1 MKNFKKIVLTIML
14 GVLVLLPS
22 AVYAKT
28 EVKTNEELKA
38 ATKNG
43 GDIVLQ
49 NDIVLTDDIR
59 VEGQNISIDLNGN
72 TITLKA
78 YIDVFE
84 GSLEF
89 KGNGLIKDD
98 REDTNATIYVYGSA
112 DSKAVAFATLTVGK
126 DVKIETKRYGITVW
140 PCEVNKKAVPTYGT
154 VVNFNGTLISTN
166 KNAGAI
172 TINGNIQNNGKLEN
186 APIINI
192 GKTAVIKSSADTAMY
207 AAGIGSWNIDGGEFE
222 GNSVIGIKSGKLVIN
237 DGVFTAVGVPKAGE
251 LYGNGIIS
259 TGSAIQIENNDSYAG
274 NMEIVINGGTFNSN
288 KGLSIYHYPPT
299 DKQENALK
307 SLVINGGIFNAKFK
321 LLDNDNVTIEYGK
334 FANEIVGYLKNG
346 YIQSKTDGV
355 YSVSNIIGSGAGLL
369 INGKVNTDYV
379 KPGEEVTISTMGSFE
394 LDSVEVTTSDNQKIT
409 VKDNKFVMP
418 NKLVRVN
425 AKTTQLY
432 DILFEQ
438 NENIEMTFTTGG
450 KEAKSVKAG
459 AEVKFNYT
467 PKAGY
472 IVKKISLVNL
482 DTNKEIEVKDNT
494 FTMPGASVQ
503 MKVTLEKVASI
514 IETSK
519 PIEVAGGVD
528 KTVAEDLSKV
538 KVDNS
543 KTGLAE
549 SVDLSKLDGVTE
561 NDNIE
566 VTIKTSLTSYD
577 KEKNVLVYDIKPYYS
592 VNGTEKGIISNDAL
606 TKAVKIELP
615 VPSNVTETHVKV
627 THKSGDK
634 VIDTKSY
641 EIKTRG
647 EDKYIVLETN
657 SFSTFELSFYTPVS
671 VENPKTGDNIM
682 AYVITLAGSV
692 LIIGGAVVVL
702 KNVLIINMSK
712 NKVK

>member
-28 EVKTNEELKA
+28 EVKSEEELKT

-49 NDIVLTDDIR
+49 NDITLKSGLVI
-59 VEGQNISIDLNGN
+59 EGSNVIVDLNGK
-72 TITLKA
+72 TITIDESSYIFLKK
-78 YIDVFE
+78 
-84 GSLEF
+84 GNLEF
-89 KGNGLIKDD
+89 TGTGIIKDVTD
-98 REDTNATIYVYGSA
+98 NNQSGSTIYVRGSEDKTA
-112 DSKAVAFATLTVGK
+112 KDFSTLTVGK
-126 DVKIETKRYGITVW
+126 DVTIETTQWGINLTHSQRKAYGVTL
-140 PCEVNKKAVPTYGT
+140 
-154 VVNFNGTLISTN
+154 NFNGTLITSSVDCGGITVHGN
-166 KNAGAI
+166 VKND
-172 TINGNIQNNGKLEN
+172 GKLDN
-186 APIINI
+186 APVLNF
-192 GKTAVIKSSADTAMY
+192 GKTAKVSAEKGITLY
-207 AAGIGSWNIDGGEFE
+207 GAGIGEWNILGGEYTGE
-222 GNSVIGIKSGKLVIN
+222 SVIGIKSGKLVVN
-237 DGVFTAVGVPKAGE
+237 DGVFTATGEKKIGE
-251 LYGNGIIS
+251 LYGNGMIA
-259 TGSAIQIENNDSYAG
+259 TGSTIQIENNTEYAG
-274 NMEIVINGGTFNSN
+274 NMEIVIDGGTFNSN

-299 DKQENALK
+299 DNQENALK
-307 SLVINGGIFNAKFK
+307 SLVINGGNFNAKFE

-346 YIQSKTDGV
+346 YIQSKTDEV

-369 INGKVNTDYV
+369 INGKVNTAYV

-394 LDSVEVTTSDNQKIT
+394 LDSVEVVTSDNQKIT

-432 DILFEQ
+432 DILFEP
-438 NENIEMTFTTGG
+438 NENVEMTFTTGG
-450 KEAKSVKAG
+450 KEIESVKAG

-472 IVKKISLVNL
+472 IVKNISLVNL

-549 SVDLSKLDGVTE
+549 SVDLSKLEDVTE

-615 VPSNVTETHVKV
+615 VPSNVTDTHVKV

-657 SFSTFELSFYTPVS
+657 SFSTFELSFYTPAS

-702 KNVLIINMSK
+702 KKRFNH
-712 NKVK
+712 

>member
-49 NDIVLTDDIR
+49 NDIVLTDDIT
-59 VEGQNISIDLNGN
+59 VKGQNISIDLNGN

-98 REDTNATIYVYGSA
+98 REDTNATIYVYGST

-154 VVNFNGTLISTN
+154 VVNFNGTIISTN

-222 GNSVIGIKSGKLVIN
+222 GNSVIGIKSGKLVID
-237 DGVFTAVGVPKAGE
+237 DGVFTAVGDPKTGE

-259 TGSAIQIENNDSYAG
+259 TGSAIQIENNAGYAG

-549 SVDLSKLDGVTE
+549 SVDLSKLEGVTE

-577 KEKNVLVYDIKPYYS
+577 KVKNVLVYDIKPYYS

-702 KNVLIINMSK
+702 KKRFNH
-712 NKVK
+712 

>member
-49 NDIVLTDDIR
+49 NDIVLTDDIT
-59 VEGQNISIDLNGN
+59 VKGQNISIDLNGN

-98 REDTNATIYVYGSA
+98 REDTNATIYVYGST

-154 VVNFNGTLISTN
+154 VVNFNGTIISTN

-237 DGVFTAVGVPKAGE
+237 DGVFTAVGDPKTGE

-259 TGSAIQIENNDSYAG
+259 TGSAIQIENNAGYAG

-432 DILFEQ
+432 DILFEP
-438 NENIEMTFTTGG
+438 NENVEMTFTTGG

-549 SVDLSKLDGVTE
+549 SVDLSKLEGVTE

-577 KEKNVLVYDIKPYYS
+577 KVKNVLVYDIKPYYS

-702 KNVLIINMSK
+702 KKRFNH
-712 NKVK
+712 

>member
-49 NDIVLTDDIR
+49 NDIVLTDDIT
-59 VEGQNISIDLNGN
+59 VKGQNISIDLNGN

-154 VVNFNGTLISTN
+154 VVNFNGTIISTN

-237 DGVFTAVGVPKAGE
+237 DGVFTAVGDPKTGE

-259 TGSAIQIENNDSYAG
+259 TGSAIQIENNAGYAG

-503 MKVTLEKVASI
+503 MKITLEKVASI

-549 SVDLSKLDGVTE
+549 SVDLSKLEGVTE

-577 KEKNVLVYDIKPYYS
+577 KVKNVLVYDIKPYYS

-702 KNVLIINMSK
+702 KKRFNH
-712 NKVK
+712 

>member
-1 MKNFKKIVLTIML
+1 MKNFKKIVLTILL
-14 GVLVLLPS
+14 GVLVIVPS
-22 AVYAKT
+22 TVYALT
-28 EVKTNEELKA
+28 EVKTEEELKT

-49 NDIVLTDDIR
+49 NDITLKSALEIKGSNVI
-59 VEGQNISIDLNGN
+59 IDLNGK
-72 TITLKA
+72 TITVDEKGNFNLFEGKLEFTGTGKIKDIRVRNITSTIWVKGSNDKTAKDFSTLTIGENVTIETTQWGIALRDDQLKA
-78 YIDVFE
+78 YGV
-84 GSLEF
+84 
-89 KGNGLIKDD
+89 
-98 REDTNATIYVYGSA
+98 
-112 DSKAVAFATLTVGK
+112 TL
-126 DVKIETKRYGITVW
+126 
-140 PCEVNKKAVPTYGT
+140 
-154 VVNFNGTLISTN
+154 NFNGTLVSSAADGGGITVLGN
-166 KNAGAI
+166 VKND
-172 TINGNIQNNGKLEN
+172 GKLDN
-186 APIINI
+186 APVLNLS
-192 GKTAVIKSSADTAMY
+192 KTAKVIAEKGITLY
-207 AAGIGSWNIDGGEFE
+207 GAGIGEWNILGGEYTGE
-222 GNSVIGIKSGKLVIN
+222 SVIGIKSGKLVVN
-237 DGVFTAVGVPKAGE
+237 DGVFTATGEKKIGE
-251 LYGNGIIS
+251 LYGNGMIA
-259 TGSAIQIENNDSYAG
+259 TGSAIQIENNTGYAG

-299 DKQENALK
+299 DNQENALK
-307 SLVINGGIFNAKFK
+307 SLVINGGNFNAKFE

-334 FANEIVGYLKNG
+334 FANEIIGYLKNG
-346 YIQSKTDGV
+346 YIQSKTDEV

-379 KPGEEVTISTMGSFE
+379 KPGKEVTISTMGSFE
-394 LDSVEVTTSDNQKIT
+394 LDSVEIVTSDNQKIT

-432 DILFEQ
+432 DILFEP
-438 NENIEMTFTTGG
+438 NENVEMTFTTGG
-450 KEAKSVKAG
+450 KEVESVKAG

-549 SVDLSKLDGVTE
+549 SVDLSKLEDVTE

-577 KEKNVLVYDIKPYYS
+577 KEKNILVYDIKPYYS
-592 VNGTEKGIISNDAL
+592 VNGTEKGIISNNAL

-615 VPSNVTETHVKV
+615 VPSNVTDTHVKV

-657 SFSTFELSFYTPVS
+657 SFSTFELSFYTPAS

-682 AYVITLAGSV
+682 AYVITLVGSV

-702 KNVLIINMSK
+702 KKRFNH
-712 NKVK
+712 

>member
-28 EVKTNEELKA
+28 EVKTNEELKD

-49 NDIVLTDDIR
+49 NDITLKSALEIKGSNVI
-59 VEGQNISIDLNGN
+59 IDLNGK
-72 TITLKA
+72 TITVDEKGYFDLFEGKLEFTGTGKIKDIRVRDKVASTIWVEGSNDKTAKDFSTLTIGENVTIETTQWGIALSNLDSQNKA
-78 YIDVFE
+78 YGV
-84 GSLEF
+84 
-89 KGNGLIKDD
+89 
-98 REDTNATIYVYGSA
+98 
-112 DSKAVAFATLTVGK
+112 TL
-126 DVKIETKRYGITVW
+126 
-140 PCEVNKKAVPTYGT
+140 
-154 VVNFNGTLISTN
+154 NFNGTLVSSAVDGGGITVFGN
-166 KNAGAI
+166 VKND
-172 TINGNIQNNGKLEN
+172 GKLDN
-186 APIINI
+186 APVLNLS
-192 GKTAVIKSSADTAMY
+192 KTAKVIAEKGVTLY
-207 AAGIGSWNIDGGEFE
+207 GAGIGEWNILGGEYTGE
-222 GNSVIGIKSGKLVIN
+222 SVIGIKSGKLVVN
-237 DGVFTAVGVPKAGE
+237 DGVFTATGEKKIGE
-251 LYGNGIIS
+251 LYGNGMIA
-259 TGSAIQIENNDSYAG
+259 TGSAIQIENNTGYAG

-299 DKQENALK
+299 DKQGNALK
-307 SLVINGGIFNAKFK
+307 SLVINGGNFNAKFE

-369 INGKVNTDYV
+369 INGKVSTDYV

-394 LDSVEVTTSDNQKIT
+394 LDSVEVVTSDNQKVTI
-409 VKDNKFVMP
+409 KDNKFVMP

-432 DILFEQ
+432 DILFEA
-438 NENIEMTFTTGG
+438 NENVEITFTTGG
-450 KEAKSVKAG
+450 KEVESVKAG

-494 FTMPGASVQ
+494 FTMPGASVEV
-503 MKVTLEKVASI
+503 KVTLEKVASI

-519 PIEVAGGVD
+519 PIVVAGGVD

-549 SVDLSKLDGVTE
+549 SVDLSKLEGVTE

-577 KEKNVLVYDIKPYYS
+577 KGKNVLVYDIKPYYS

-606 TKAVKIELP
+606 TKTVKIELP
-615 VPSNVTETHVKV
+615 VPSNVTDTHVKV
-627 THKSGDK
+627 THKSGEK

-657 SFSTFELSFYTPVS
+657 SFSTFELSFYTPAS

-702 KNVLIINMSK
+702 KKRFNH
-712 NKVK
+712 

>member
-49 NDIVLTDDIR
+49 NDVVLTDDIT
-59 VEGQNISIDLNGN
+59 VKGQNISIDLNGN

-154 VVNFNGTLISTN
+154 VVNFNGTIISTN

-237 DGVFTAVGVPKAGE
+237 DGVFTAVGDPKTGE

-259 TGSAIQIENNDSYAG
+259 TGSAIQIENNAGYAG

-549 SVDLSKLDGVTE
+549 SVDLSKLEGVTE

-577 KEKNVLVYDIKPYYS
+577 KVKNVLVYDIKPYYS

-702 KNVLIINMSK
+702 KKRFNH
-712 NKVK
+712 

>member
-49 NDIVLTDDIR
+49 NDIVLTDDIT
-59 VEGQNISIDLNGN
+59 VKGQNISIDLNGN

-154 VVNFNGTLISTN
+154 VVNFNGTIISTN

-237 DGVFTAVGVPKAGE
+237 DGVFTAVGDPKTGE

-259 TGSAIQIENNDSYAG
+259 TGSAIQIENNAGYAG

-432 DILFEQ
+432 DILFEP
-438 NENIEMTFTTGG
+438 NENVEITFTTGG

-549 SVDLSKLDGVTE
+549 SVDLSKLEGVTE

-577 KEKNVLVYDIKPYYS
+577 KVKNVLVYDIKPYYS

-702 KNVLIINMSK
+702 KKRFNH
-712 NKVK
+712 

>member
-14 GVLVLLPS
+14 GILVLLPS

-28 EVKTNEELKA
+28 EVKSEEELKA

-49 NDIVLTDDIR
+49 NDITLKSGLEI
-59 VEGQNISIDLNGN
+59 EGSNVIVDLNGK
-72 TITLKA
+72 TITIDESSYIFLKK
-78 YIDVFE
+78 
-84 GSLEF
+84 GNLEF
-89 KGNGLIKDD
+89 TGTGIIKDVTD
-98 REDTNATIYVYGSA
+98 NNQSGSTIYVRGSEDKTA
-112 DSKAVAFATLTVGK
+112 KDFSTLTVGK
-126 DVKIETKRYGITVW
+126 DVTIETTQWGINLTHSQRKAYGVTL
-140 PCEVNKKAVPTYGT
+140 
-154 VVNFNGTLISTN
+154 NFNGTLITSSVDCGGITVHGN
-166 KNAGAI
+166 VKND
-172 TINGNIQNNGKLEN
+172 GKLDN
-186 APIINI
+186 APVLNF
-192 GKTAVIKSSADTAMY
+192 GKTAKVSAEKGITLY
-207 AAGIGSWNIDGGEFE
+207 GAGIGEWNILGGEYTGE
-222 GNSVIGIKSGKLVIN
+222 SVIGIKSGKLVVN
-237 DGVFTAVGVPKAGE
+237 DGVFTATGEKKIGE
-251 LYGNGIIS
+251 LYGNGMIA
-259 TGSAIQIENNDSYAG
+259 TGSAIQIENNTGYAG

-299 DKQENALK
+299 DNQENALK
-307 SLVINGGIFNAKFK
+307 SLVINGGNFNAKFE

-334 FANEIVGYLKNG
+334 FANEIIEYLKNG
-346 YIQSKTDGV
+346 YIQSNTDGV

-394 LDSVEVTTSDNQKIT
+394 LDSVEVVTSDNQKIT

-432 DILFEQ
+432 DILFEP
-438 NENIEMTFTTGG
+438 NENVEMTFTTGG
-450 KEAKSVKAG
+450 KEIESVKAG

-472 IVKKISLVNL
+472 IVKNISLVNL

-503 MKVTLEKVASI
+503 MKVTLEKVAII

-528 KTVAEDLSKV
+528 KTVAENLSKV

-549 SVDLSKLDGVTE
+549 SVDLSKLEGVTE

-615 VPSNVTETHVKV
+615 VPSNITETHVKV

-657 SFSTFELSFYTPVS
+657 SFSTFELSFYTPTS

-682 AYVITLAGSV
+682 AYVITLVGSV

-702 KNVLIINMSK
+702 KKRFNH
-712 NKVK
+712 

>member
-49 NDIVLTDDIR
+49 NDIVLTDDIT
-59 VEGQNISIDLNGN
+59 VKGQNISIDLNGN

-154 VVNFNGTLISTN
+154 VVNFNGTIISTN

-237 DGVFTAVGVPKAGE
+237 DGVFTAVGDPKTGE

-259 TGSAIQIENNDSYAG
+259 TGSAIQIENNACYAG

-549 SVDLSKLDGVTE
+549 SVDLSKLEGVTE

-577 KEKNVLVYDIKPYYS
+577 KVKNVLVYDIKPYYS

-702 KNVLIINMSK
+702 KKRFNH
-712 NKVK
+712 

>member
-28 EVKTNEELKA
+28 EVKSEEELKT

-49 NDIVLTDDIR
+49 NDITLKSGLVI
-59 VEGQNISIDLNGN
+59 EGSNVIVDLNGK
-72 TITLKA
+72 TITIDESSYIFLKK
-78 YIDVFE
+78 
-84 GSLEF
+84 GNLEF
-89 KGNGLIKDD
+89 TGTGIIKDVTD
-98 REDTNATIYVYGSA
+98 NNQSGSTIYVRGSEDKTA
-112 DSKAVAFATLTVGK
+112 KDFSTLTVGK
-126 DVKIETKRYGITVW
+126 DVTIETTQWGINLTHSQRKAYGVTL
-140 PCEVNKKAVPTYGT
+140 
-154 VVNFNGTLISTN
+154 NFNGTLITSSVDCGGITVHGN
-166 KNAGAI
+166 VKND
-172 TINGNIQNNGKLEN
+172 GKLDN
-186 APIINI
+186 APVLNF
-192 GKTAVIKSSADTAMY
+192 GKTAKVSAEKGITLY
-207 AAGIGSWNIDGGEFE
+207 GAGIGEWNILGGEYTGE
-222 GNSVIGIKSGKLVIN
+222 SVIGIKSGKLVVN
-237 DGVFTAVGVPKAGE
+237 DGVFTATGEKKIGE
-251 LYGNGIIS
+251 LYGNGMIA
-259 TGSAIQIENNDSYAG
+259 TGSTIQIENNTEYAG
-274 NMEIVINGGTFNSN
+274 NMEIVIDGGTFNSN

-299 DKQENALK
+299 DNQENALK
-307 SLVINGGIFNAKFK
+307 SLVINGGNFNAKFE

-334 FANEIVGYLKNG
+334 FANEIIGYLKNG
-346 YIQSKTDGV
+346 YIQSKTDEI

-369 INGKVNTDYV
+369 INGKVNTAYV

-394 LDSVEVTTSDNQKIT
+394 LDSVEVVTSDNQKIT

-432 DILFEQ
+432 DILFEP
-438 NENIEMTFTTGG
+438 NENVEMTFTTGG
-450 KEAKSVKAG
+450 KEIESVKAG

-472 IVKKISLVNL
+472 IVKNISLVNL

-494 FTMPGASVQ
+494 FTMPEASVQ
-503 MKVTLEKVASI
+503 MKVTLEKVANI

-549 SVDLSKLDGVTE
+549 SVDLSKLEDVTE

-592 VNGTEKGIISNDAL
+592 VNGTEKGIISNNAL

-615 VPSNVTETHVKV
+615 VPSNVTDTHVKV

-657 SFSTFELSFYTPVS
+657 SFSTFELSFYTPAS

-702 KNVLIINMSK
+702 KKRFNH
-712 NKVK
+712 

>member
-49 NDIVLTDDIR
+49 NDIVLTDDIT
-59 VEGQNISIDLNGN
+59 VKGQNISIDLNGN

-98 REDTNATIYVYGSA
+98 REDTNATIYVYGST

-154 VVNFNGTLISTN
+154 VVNFNGTIISTN

-207 AAGIGSWNIDGGEFE
+207 AAGLGSWNIDGGEFE

-237 DGVFTAVGVPKAGE
+237 DGVFTAVGDPKTGE

-259 TGSAIQIENNDSYAG
+259 TGSAIQIENNAGYAG

-549 SVDLSKLDGVTE
+549 SVDLSKLEGVTE

-577 KEKNVLVYDIKPYYS
+577 KVKNVLVYDIKPYYS

-702 KNVLIINMSK
+702 KKRFNH
-712 NKVK
+712 

>member
-22 AVYAKT
+22 AVYALT
-28 EVKTNEELKA
+28 EVKTEEELKSA
-38 ATKNG
+38 VKTD

-49 NDIVLTDDIR
+49 NDITLKSALEIKGSNVI
-59 VEGQNISIDLNGN
+59 IDLNGK
-72 TITLKA
+72 TITVDEKGNFNLFEGKLEFTGTGKIKDIRVRNITSTIWVKGSNDKTAKDFSTLTIGENVTIETTQWGIALRDDQLKA
-78 YIDVFE
+78 YGV
-84 GSLEF
+84 
-89 KGNGLIKDD
+89 
-98 REDTNATIYVYGSA
+98 
-112 DSKAVAFATLTVGK
+112 TL
-126 DVKIETKRYGITVW
+126 
-140 PCEVNKKAVPTYGT
+140 
-154 VVNFNGTLISTN
+154 NFNGTLVSSAADGGGITVLGN
-166 KNAGAI
+166 VKND
-172 TINGNIQNNGKLEN
+172 GKLDN
-186 APIINI
+186 APVLNLS
-192 GKTAVIKSSADTAMY
+192 KTAKVIAEKGITLY
-207 AAGIGSWNIDGGEFE
+207 GAGIGEWNILGGEYTGE
-222 GNSVIGIKSGKLVIN
+222 SVIGIKSGKLVVN
-237 DGVFTAVGVPKAGE
+237 DGVFTATGEKKIGE
-251 LYGNGIIS
+251 LYGNGMIA
-259 TGSAIQIENNDSYAG
+259 TGSAIQIENNTGYAG

-299 DKQENALK
+299 DNQENALK
-307 SLVINGGIFNAKFK
+307 SLVINGGNFNAKFE

-334 FANEIVGYLKNG
+334 FANEIIGYLKNG
-346 YIQSKTDGV
+346 YVQSKTDEV

-379 KPGEEVTISTMGSFE
+379 KPGKEVTISTMGSFE
-394 LDSVEVTTSDNQKIT
+394 LDSLEVVTSDNQKIT

-432 DILFEQ
+432 DILFEP
-438 NENIEMTFTTGG
+438 NENVEMTFTTGG
-450 KEAKSVKAG
+450 KEIESVKAG

-472 IVKKISLVNL
+472 IVKNISLVNL

-549 SVDLSKLDGVTE
+549 SVDLSKLEDVTE

-592 VNGTEKGIISNDAL
+592 VNGTEKGIISNNAL

-615 VPSNVTETHVKV
+615 VPSNVTDTHVKV

-657 SFSTFELSFYTPVS
+657 SFSTFELSFYTPAS

-702 KNVLIINMSK
+702 KKRFNH
-712 NKVK
+712 

>member
-49 NDIVLTDDIR
+49 NDIVLTDDIT
-59 VEGQNISIDLNGN
+59 VKGQNISIDLNGN

-98 REDTNATIYVYGSA
+98 REDTNATIYVYGST

-154 VVNFNGTLISTN
+154 VVNFNGTIISTN

-237 DGVFTAVGVPKAGE
+237 DGVFTAVGDPKTGE

-259 TGSAIQIENNDSYAG
+259 TGSAIQIENNAGYAG

-299 DKQENALK
+299 DKQGNALK
-307 SLVINGGIFNAKFK
+307 SLVINGGNFNAEFE

-334 FANEIVGYLKNG
+334 FVNEIIGYLKNG

-369 INGKVNTDYV
+369 INGKVSTDYV

-394 LDSVEVTTSDNQKIT
+394 LDSVEVVTSDNQKIT

-432 DILFEQ
+432 DILFEA
-438 NENIEMTFTTGG
+438 NENVEITFTAGG
-450 KEAKSVKAG
+450 KEAKSAKAG

-503 MKVTLEKVASI
+503 MKVTLEKVVSI
-514 IETSK
+514 VETSK

-549 SVDLSKLDGVTE
+549 SVDLSKLEDVTE

-566 VTIKTSLTSYD
+566 VTIKTSLTGYD

-634 VIDTKSY
+634 IIDTKSY

-657 SFSTFELSFYTPVS
+657 SFSTFELSFYTPTS

-702 KNVLIINMSK
+702 KKRFNH
-712 NKVK
+712 

>member
-22 AVYAKT
+22 AVYALT
-28 EVKTNEELKA
+28 EVKTEEELKSA
-38 ATKNG
+38 VKTDG
-43 GDIVLQ
+43 EIVLM
-49 NDIVLTDDIR
+49 D
-59 VEGQNISIDLNGN
+59 NITLSSGVTINGN
-72 TITLKA
+72 DVVLNMNNNNIT
-78 YIDVFE
+78 FE
-84 GSLEF
+84 GSNYFFLVKGKLEIT
-89 KGNGLIKDD
+89 GSGVI
-98 REDTNATIYVYGSA
+98 ESMSASGASTIYVGTSTDISA
-112 DSKAVAFATLTVGK
+112 KDYSTLTVGK
-126 DVKIETKRYGITVW
+126 DVTINTTQWGVTIWGDPKGYGAT
-140 PCEVNKKAVPTYGT
+140 
-154 VVNFNGTLISTN
+154 VNFNGKI
-166 KNAGAI
+166 NATGDGGAI
-172 TINGNIQNNGKLEN
+172 TITGNLKNDGKLEN
-186 APIINI
+186 VPIINI
-192 GKTAVIKSSADTAMY
+192 GKTAVVKTTTDAVLY
-207 AAGIGSWNIDGGEFE
+207 AAGIGVWNINGGVFE
-222 GNSVIGIKSGKLVIN
+222 GKSAIGIKTGKLVIN
-237 DGVFTAVGVPKAGE
+237 DGTFTATGENKTGE

-259 TGSAIQIENNDSYAG
+259 TGSSIQIENNKGYAG

-299 DKQENALK
+299 DNQENALK
-307 SLVINGGIFNAKFK
+307 SLVINGGNFNAKFE

-334 FANEIVGYLKNG
+334 FANEIIGYLKNG
-346 YIQSKTDGV
+346 YVQSKTDEV

-394 LDSVEVTTSDNQKIT
+394 LDSLEVVTSDNQKIT

-432 DILFEQ
+432 DILFEP
-438 NENIEMTFTTGG
+438 NENVEMTFTTGG
-450 KEAKSVKAG
+450 KEIESVKAG

-549 SVDLSKLDGVTE
+549 SVDLSKLEDVTE

-615 VPSNVTETHVKV
+615 VPSNVTDTHVKV

-657 SFSTFELSFYTPVS
+657 SFSTFELSFYTPAS

-682 AYVITLAGSV
+682 SYVITLAGSV

-702 KNVLIINMSK
+702 KKRFNH
-712 NKVK
+712 

>member
-49 NDIVLTDDIR
+49 NDIVLTDDIT
-59 VEGQNISIDLNGN
+59 VKGQNISIDLNGN

-207 AAGIGSWNIDGGEFE
+207 VAGIGSWNIDGGEFE

-549 SVDLSKLDGVTE
+549 SVDLSKLEGVTE

-577 KEKNVLVYDIKPYYS
+577 KVKNVLVYDIKPYYS

-702 KNVLIINMSK
+702 KKRFNH
-712 NKVK
+712 

>member
-28 EVKTNEELKA
+28 EVKSEEELKT

-49 NDIVLTDDIR
+49 NDITLKSGLVI
-59 VEGQNISIDLNGN
+59 EGSNVIVNLNGK
-72 TITLKA
+72 TITIDESSYIFLKK
-78 YIDVFE
+78 
-84 GSLEF
+84 GNLEF
-89 KGNGLIKDD
+89 TGTGIIKDVTD
-98 REDTNATIYVYGSA
+98 NNQSGSTIYVRGSEDKTA
-112 DSKAVAFATLTVGK
+112 KDFSTLTVGK
-126 DVKIETKRYGITVW
+126 DVTIETTQWGINLTHSQRKAYGVTL
-140 PCEVNKKAVPTYGT
+140 
-154 VVNFNGTLISTN
+154 NFNGTLITSSVDCGGITVHGN
-166 KNAGAI
+166 VKND
-172 TINGNIQNNGKLEN
+172 GKLDN
-186 APIINI
+186 APVLNF
-192 GKTAVIKSSADTAMY
+192 GKTAKVSAEKGITLY
-207 AAGIGSWNIDGGEFE
+207 GAGIGEWNILGGEYTGE
-222 GNSVIGIKSGKLVIN
+222 SVIGIKSGKLVVN
-237 DGVFTAVGVPKAGE
+237 DGVFTATGEKKIGE
-251 LYGNGIIS
+251 LYGNGMIA
-259 TGSAIQIENNDSYAG
+259 TGSTIQIENNTGYAG

-299 DKQENALK
+299 DNQENALK
-307 SLVINGGIFNAKFK
+307 SLIINGGNFNAKFE

-346 YIQSKTDGV
+346 YIQSKTDEV

-369 INGKVNTDYV
+369 INGKVNTAYV

-394 LDSVEVTTSDNQKIT
+394 LDSVEVVTSDNQKIT

-432 DILFEQ
+432 DILFEP
-438 NENIEMTFTTGG
+438 NENVEMTFTTGG
-450 KEAKSVKAG
+450 KEIESVKAG

-472 IVKKISLVNL
+472 IVKNISLVNL

-549 SVDLSKLDGVTE
+549 SVDLSKLEDVTE

-592 VNGTEKGIISNDAL
+592 VNGTEKGIISNNAL

-615 VPSNVTETHVKV
+615 VPSNVTDTHVKV

-657 SFSTFELSFYTPVS
+657 SFSTFELSFYTPAS

-702 KNVLIINMSK
+702 KKRFNH
-712 NKVK
+712 

>member
-14 GVLVLLPS
+14 GILVLLPS

-28 EVKTNEELKA
+28 EVKSEEELKA

-49 NDIVLTDDIR
+49 NDITLKSGLEI
-59 VEGQNISIDLNGN
+59 EGSNVIVDLNGK
-72 TITLKA
+72 TITIDESSYIFLKK
-78 YIDVFE
+78 
-84 GSLEF
+84 GNLEF
-89 KGNGLIKDD
+89 TGTGIIKDVTD
-98 REDTNATIYVYGSA
+98 NNQSGSTIYVRGSEDKTA
-112 DSKAVAFATLTVGK
+112 KDFSTLTVGK
-126 DVKIETKRYGITVW
+126 DVTIETTQWGINLTHSQRKAYGVTL
-140 PCEVNKKAVPTYGT
+140 
-154 VVNFNGTLISTN
+154 NFNGTLITSSVDCGGITVHGN
-166 KNAGAI
+166 VKND
-172 TINGNIQNNGKLEN
+172 GKLDN
-186 APIINI
+186 APVLNF
-192 GKTAVIKSSADTAMY
+192 GKTAKVSAEKGITLY
-207 AAGIGSWNIDGGEFE
+207 GAGIGEWNILGGEYTGE
-222 GNSVIGIKSGKLVIN
+222 SVIGIKSGKLVVN
-237 DGVFTAVGVPKAGE
+237 DGVFTATGEKKIGE
-251 LYGNGIIS
+251 LYGNGMIA
-259 TGSAIQIENNDSYAG
+259 TGSAIQIENNTGYAG

-299 DKQENALK
+299 DNQENALK
-307 SLVINGGIFNAKFK
+307 SLVINGGNFNAKFE

-334 FANEIVGYLKNG
+334 FANEIIVYLKNG
-346 YIQSKTDGV
+346 YIQSNTDGV

-394 LDSVEVTTSDNQKIT
+394 LDSVEVVTSDNQKIT

-432 DILFEQ
+432 DILFEPNQ
-438 NENIEMTFTTGG
+438 NVEMTFTTGG
-450 KEAKSVKAG
+450 KEVESVKAG

-472 IVKKISLVNL
+472 IVKNISLVNL

-503 MKVTLEKVASI
+503 MKVTLEKVANI

-528 KTVAEDLSKV
+528 KTVAENLSKV

-549 SVDLSKLDGVTE
+549 SVDLSKLEGVTE

-615 VPSNVTETHVKV
+615 VPSNVTDTHVKV

-657 SFSTFELSFYTPVS
+657 SFSTFELSFYTPTS

-682 AYVITLAGSV
+682 AYVITLVGSV

-702 KNVLIINMSK
+702 KKRFNH
-712 NKVK
+712 

>member
-49 NDIVLTDDIR
+49 NDIVLTDDIT
-59 VEGQNISIDLNGN
+59 VKGQNISIDLNGN

-154 VVNFNGTLISTN
+154 VVNFNGTIISTN

-237 DGVFTAVGVPKAGE
+237 DGVFTAVGDPKTGE

-259 TGSAIQIENNDSYAG
+259 TGSAIQIENNAGYAG

-425 AKTTQLY
+425 AKTTKLY

-503 MKVTLEKVASI
+503 MKITLEKVASI

-549 SVDLSKLDGVTE
+549 SVDLSKLEGVTE

-577 KEKNVLVYDIKPYYS
+577 KVKNVLVYDIKPYYS

-702 KNVLIINMSK
+702 KKRFNH
-712 NKVK
+712 

>member
-49 NDIVLTDDIR
+49 NDIVLTDDIT
-59 VEGQNISIDLNGN
+59 VKGQNISIDLNGN

-154 VVNFNGTLISTN
+154 VVNFNGTIISTN

-237 DGVFTAVGVPKAGE
+237 DDVFTAVGDPKTGE

-259 TGSAIQIENNDSYAG
+259 TGSAIQIENNAGYAG

-503 MKVTLEKVASI
+503 MKITLEKVASI

-549 SVDLSKLDGVTE
+549 SVDLSKLEGVTE

-577 KEKNVLVYDIKPYYS
+577 KVKNVLVYDIKPYYS

-702 KNVLIINMSK
+702 KKRFNH
-712 NKVK
+712 

>member
-28 EVKTNEELKA
+28 EVKTEEELKT

-49 NDIVLTDDIR
+49 NDITLKSALEIKGSNVI
-59 VEGQNISIDLNGN
+59 IDLNGK
-72 TITLKA
+72 TITVDEKGYFDLFEGKLEFTGTGKIKDIRVRNITSTIWVEGSNDKTAKDFSTLTIGENVTIETTQWGIALSNLDSQNKA
-78 YIDVFE
+78 YGV
-84 GSLEF
+84 
-89 KGNGLIKDD
+89 
-98 REDTNATIYVYGSA
+98 
-112 DSKAVAFATLTVGK
+112 TL
-126 DVKIETKRYGITVW
+126 
-140 PCEVNKKAVPTYGT
+140 
-154 VVNFNGTLISTN
+154 NFNGTLVSSAADGGGITVFGN
-166 KNAGAI
+166 LKND
-172 TINGNIQNNGKLEN
+172 GKLDN
-186 APIINI
+186 APVLNLS
-192 GKTAVIKSSADTAMY
+192 KTAKVIAEKGITLY
-207 AAGIGSWNIDGGEFE
+207 GAGIGEWNILGGEYTGE
-222 GNSVIGIKSGKLVIN
+222 SVIGIKSGKLVVN
-237 DGVFTAVGVPKAGE
+237 DGVFTATGEKKIGE
-251 LYGNGIIS
+251 LYGNGMIA
-259 TGSAIQIENNDSYAG
+259 TGSAIQIENNTGYAG

-299 DKQENALK
+299 DNQENALK
-307 SLVINGGIFNAKFK
+307 LLVINGGNFNAKFE

-334 FANEIVGYLKNG
+334 FANEIVGFLKNG
-346 YIQSKTDGV
+346 YIQSKTDEV

-369 INGKVNTDYV
+369 INGKNNTDYV

-394 LDSVEVTTSDNQKIT
+394 LDSLEVVTSDNQKIT

-432 DILFEQ
+432 DILFEP
-438 NENIEMTFTTGG
+438 NENVEMTFTTGG
-450 KEAKSVKAG
+450 KEVESVKAG

-472 IVKKISLVNL
+472 IVKNISLVNL
-482 DTNKEIEVKDNT
+482 DTNKEIEVNDNT

-503 MKVTLEKVASI
+503 MKVTLEKVANI

-549 SVDLSKLDGVTE
+549 SVDLSKLEDVTE

-592 VNGTEKGIISNDAL
+592 VNGTEKGIISNNAL

-615 VPSNVTETHVKV
+615 VPSNVTDTHVKV
-627 THKSGDK
+627 IHKSGDK

-657 SFSTFELSFYTPVS
+657 SFSIFELSFYTPAS

-702 KNVLIINMSK
+702 KKRFNH
-712 NKVK
+712 

>member
-28 EVKTNEELKA
+28 EVKNEEELKT

-49 NDIVLTDDIR
+49 NDITLKSALEIKGSNVI
-59 VEGQNISIDLNGN
+59 IDLNGK
-72 TITLKA
+72 TITVDEKGYFDLFEGKLEFTGTGKIKDIRVRKITSTIWVEGSNDNTAKDFSTLTIGENVTIETTQWGIALSNLDSQNKA
-78 YIDVFE
+78 YGV
-84 GSLEF
+84 
-89 KGNGLIKDD
+89 
-98 REDTNATIYVYGSA
+98 
-112 DSKAVAFATLTVGK
+112 TL
-126 DVKIETKRYGITVW
+126 
-140 PCEVNKKAVPTYGT
+140 
-154 VVNFNGTLISTN
+154 NFNGTLVSSAAAGGGITVFGN
-166 KNAGAI
+166 VKND
-172 TINGNIQNNGKLEN
+172 GKLDN
-186 APIINI
+186 APVLNLS
-192 GKTAVIKSSADTAMY
+192 KTAKVIAEKGITLY
-207 AAGIGSWNIDGGEFE
+207 GAGIGEWNILGGEYTGE
-222 GNSVIGIKSGKLVIN
+222 SVIGIKSGKLVVN
-237 DGVFTAVGVPKAGE
+237 DGVFTATGEKKIGE
-251 LYGNGIIS
+251 LYGNGMIA
-259 TGSAIQIENNDSYAG
+259 TGSAIQIENNTGYAG

-299 DKQENALK
+299 DNQENALK
-307 SLVINGGIFNAKFK
+307 SLVINGGNFNAKFE

-334 FANEIVGYLKNG
+334 FANEIIRYLKNG
-346 YIQSKTDGV
+346 YIQSNTDGV

-394 LDSVEVTTSDNQKIT
+394 LDSVEVVTSDNQKIT

-432 DILFEQ
+432 DIL
-438 NENIEMTFTTGG
+438 
-450 KEAKSVKAG
+450 
-459 AEVKFNYT
+459 FNYT

-549 SVDLSKLDGVTE
+549 SVDLSKLEDVTE

-615 VPSNVTETHVKV
+615 VPSNVTDTHVKV

-657 SFSTFELSFYTPVS
+657 SFSTFELSFYTPAS

-702 KNVLIINMSK
+702 KKRFNH
-712 NKVK
+712 

>member
-28 EVKTNEELKA
+28 EVKSEEELKT

-49 NDIVLTDDIR
+49 NDITLKSALEIKGSNVI
-59 VEGQNISIDLNGN
+59 IDLNGK
-72 TITLKA
+72 TITVDEKGYFDLFEGKLEFTGTGKIKDIRVRNITSTIWVEGSNDKTAKDFSTLTIGENVTIETTQWGIALSNLDSQNKA
-78 YIDVFE
+78 YGV
-84 GSLEF
+84 
-89 KGNGLIKDD
+89 
-98 REDTNATIYVYGSA
+98 
-112 DSKAVAFATLTVGK
+112 TL
-126 DVKIETKRYGITVW
+126 
-140 PCEVNKKAVPTYGT
+140 
-154 VVNFNGTLISTN
+154 NFNGTLVSSAADGGGITVFGN
-166 KNAGAI
+166 LKND
-172 TINGNIQNNGKLEN
+172 GKLDN
-186 APIINI
+186 APVLNLS
-192 GKTAVIKSSADTAMY
+192 KTAKVIAEKGITLY
-207 AAGIGSWNIDGGEFE
+207 GAGIGEWNILGGEYT
-222 GNSVIGIKSGKLVIN
+222 GQSVIGIKSGKLVVN
-237 DGVFTAVGVPKAGE
+237 DGVFTATGEKKIGE
-251 LYGNGIIS
+251 LYGNGMIA
-259 TGSAIQIENNDSYAG
+259 TGSAIQIENNTGYAG

-299 DKQENALK
+299 DKQENVLK
-307 SLVINGGIFNAKFK
+307 SLVINGGTFNAKFK

-334 FANEIVGYLKNG
+334 FANEIIGYLKNG
-346 YIQSKTDGV
+346 YIQSKNDEV

-379 KPGEEVTISTMGSFE
+379 KPGEEVTISTMSSYE
-394 LDSVEVTTSDNQKIT
+394 LDSVEVVTSDDQKVT

-432 DILFEQ
+432 DILFEP
-438 NENIEMTFTTGG
+438 NENVEMTFTTGG
-450 KEAKSVKAG
+450 KEIESVKAG

-482 DTNKEIEVKDNT
+482 ATNKEIEVKDNT
-494 FTMPGASVQ
+494 FTMPEASVQ
-503 MKVTLEKVASI
+503 MKVTLEKEANI

-549 SVDLSKLDGVTE
+549 SVDLSKLEDVTE

-615 VPSNVTETHVKV
+615 VPSNVTDTHVKV

-657 SFSTFELSFYTPVS
+657 SFSTFELSFYTPTS

-682 AYVITLAGSV
+682 SYVITLAGSV

-702 KNVLIINMSK
+702 KKRFNH
-712 NKVK
+712 

>member
-22 AVYAKT
+22 AVYALT
-28 EVKTNEELKA
+28 EVKTEEELKT

-49 NDIVLTDDIR
+49 NDITLKSALEIKGSNVI
-59 VEGQNISIDLNGN
+59 IDLNGK
-72 TITLKA
+72 TITVDEKGNFNLFEGKLEFTGTGKIKDIRVRNITSTIWVKGSNDKTAKDFSTLTIGENVTIETTQWGIALRDDQLKA
-78 YIDVFE
+78 YGV
-84 GSLEF
+84 
-89 KGNGLIKDD
+89 
-98 REDTNATIYVYGSA
+98 
-112 DSKAVAFATLTVGK
+112 TL
-126 DVKIETKRYGITVW
+126 
-140 PCEVNKKAVPTYGT
+140 
-154 VVNFNGTLISTN
+154 NFNGTLVSSAADGGGITVLGN
-166 KNAGAI
+166 VKND
-172 TINGNIQNNGKLEN
+172 GKLDN
-186 APIINI
+186 APVLNLS
-192 GKTAVIKSSADTAMY
+192 KTAKVIAEKGITLY
-207 AAGIGSWNIDGGEFE
+207 GAGIGEWNILGGEYTGE
-222 GNSVIGIKSGKLVIN
+222 SVIGIKSGKLVVN
-237 DGVFTAVGVPKAGE
+237 DGVFTATGEKKIGE
-251 LYGNGIIS
+251 LYGNGMIA
-259 TGSAIQIENNDSYAG
+259 TGSAIQIENNAGYAG

-299 DKQENALK
+299 DNQENALK
-307 SLVINGGIFNAKFK
+307 SLVINGGNFNAKFE

-334 FANEIVGYLKNG
+334 FANEIIGYLKNG
-346 YIQSKTDGV
+346 YVQSKTDEV

-379 KPGEEVTISTMGSFE
+379 KPGKEVTISTMGSFE
-394 LDSVEVTTSDNQKIT
+394 LDSLEVVTSDNQKIT

-432 DILFEQ
+432 DILFEP
-438 NENIEMTFTTGG
+438 NENVEMTFTTGG
-450 KEAKSVKAG
+450 KEIESVKAG

-472 IVKKISLVNL
+472 IVKNISLVNL

-549 SVDLSKLDGVTE
+549 SVDLSKLEDVTE

-592 VNGTEKGIISNDAL
+592 VNGTEKGIISNNAL

-615 VPSNVTETHVKV
+615 VPSNVTDTHVKV

-657 SFSTFELSFYTPVS
+657 SFSTFELSFYTPAS

-702 KNVLIINMSK
+702 KKRFNH
-712 NKVK
+712 

>member
-28 EVKTNEELKA
+28 EVKSEEELKT

-49 NDIVLTDDIR
+49 NDITLKSGLVI
-59 VEGQNISIDLNGN
+59 EGSNVIVDLNGK
-72 TITLKA
+72 TITIDESSYIFLKK
-78 YIDVFE
+78 
-84 GSLEF
+84 GNLEF
-89 KGNGLIKDD
+89 TGTGIIKDVTD
-98 REDTNATIYVYGSA
+98 NNQSGSTIYVRGSEDKTA
-112 DSKAVAFATLTVGK
+112 KDFSTLTVGK
-126 DVKIETKRYGITVW
+126 DVTIETTQWGINLTHSQRKAYGVTL
-140 PCEVNKKAVPTYGT
+140 
-154 VVNFNGTLISTN
+154 NFNGTLITSSVDCGGITVHGN
-166 KNAGAI
+166 VKND
-172 TINGNIQNNGKLEN
+172 GKLDN
-186 APIINI
+186 APVLNF
-192 GKTAVIKSSADTAMY
+192 GKTAKVSAEKGITLY
-207 AAGIGSWNIDGGEFE
+207 GAGIGEWNILGGEYTGE
-222 GNSVIGIKSGKLVIN
+222 SVIGIKSGKLVVN
-237 DGVFTAVGVPKAGE
+237 DGVFTATGEKKIGE
-251 LYGNGIIS
+251 LYGNGMIA
-259 TGSAIQIENNDSYAG
+259 TGSAIQIENNAGYAG

-299 DKQENALK
+299 DNQENALK
-307 SLVINGGIFNAKFK
+307 SLIINGGNFNAKFE

-346 YIQSKTDGV
+346 YIQSKTDEV

-369 INGKVNTDYV
+369 INGKVNTAYV

-394 LDSVEVTTSDNQKIT
+394 LDSVEVVTSDNQKIT

-432 DILFEQ
+432 DILFEP
-438 NENIEMTFTTGG
+438 NENVEMTFTTGG
-450 KEAKSVKAG
+450 KEIESVKAG

-472 IVKKISLVNL
+472 IVKNISLVNL

-503 MKVTLEKVASI
+503 MKVTLEKVANI

-549 SVDLSKLDGVTE
+549 SVDLSKLEDVTE

-615 VPSNVTETHVKV
+615 VPSNVTDTHVKV
-627 THKSGDK
+627 IHKSGDK

-657 SFSTFELSFYTPVS
+657 SFSTFELSFYTPAS

-702 KNVLIINMSK
+702 KKRFNH
-712 NKVK
+712 

>member
-49 NDIVLTDDIR
+49 NDIVLTDDIT
-59 VEGQNISIDLNGN
+59 VKGQNISIDLNGN

-154 VVNFNGTLISTN
+154 VVNFNGTIISTN

-237 DGVFTAVGVPKAGE
+237 DGVFTAVGDPKTGE

-259 TGSAIQIENNDSYAG
+259 TGSAIQIENNAGYAG

-549 SVDLSKLDGVTE
+549 SVDLSKLEGVTE

-577 KEKNVLVYDIKPYYS
+577 KVKNVLVYDIKPYYS

-634 VIDTKSY
+634 VIDTKNY

-702 KNVLIINMSK
+702 KKRFNH
-712 NKVK
+712 

>member
-28 EVKTNEELKA
+28 EVKTEEELKT

-49 NDIVLTDDIR
+49 NDITLKSALEIKGSNVI
-59 VEGQNISIDLNGN
+59 IDLNGK
-72 TITLKA
+72 TITVDEKGNFNLFEGKLEFTGTGKIKDIRVRNITSTIWVKGSNDKTAKDFSTLTIGENVTIETTQWGIALRDDQLKA
-78 YIDVFE
+78 YGV
-84 GSLEF
+84 
-89 KGNGLIKDD
+89 
-98 REDTNATIYVYGSA
+98 
-112 DSKAVAFATLTVGK
+112 TL
-126 DVKIETKRYGITVW
+126 
-140 PCEVNKKAVPTYGT
+140 
-154 VVNFNGTLISTN
+154 NFNGTLVSSAADGGGITVFGN
-166 KNAGAI
+166 LKND
-172 TINGNIQNNGKLEN
+172 GKLDN
-186 APIINI
+186 APVLNLS
-192 GKTAVIKSSADTAMY
+192 KTAKVIAEKGITLY
-207 AAGIGSWNIDGGEFE
+207 GAGIGEWNILGGEYTGE
-222 GNSVIGIKSGKLVIN
+222 SVIGIKSGKLVVN
-237 DGVFTAVGVPKAGE
+237 DGVFTATGEKKMGE
-251 LYGNGIIS
+251 LYGNGMIA
-259 TGSAIQIENNDSYAG
+259 TGSTIQIENNTEYAG

-299 DKQENALK
+299 DNQENALK
-307 SLVINGGIFNAKFK
+307 SLVINGGNFNAKFE

-334 FANEIVGYLKNG
+334 FANEIVGFLKNG
-346 YIQSKTDGV
+346 YIQSKTDEV

-379 KPGEEVTISTMGSFE
+379 KPGEEVTISTMGTFE
-394 LDSVEVTTSDNQKIT
+394 LDSVEVVTSDNQKIT

-432 DILFEQ
+432 DILFEP
-438 NENIEMTFTTGG
+438 NENVEMTFTTGG
-450 KEAKSVKAG
+450 KEIESVKAG

-472 IVKKISLVNL
+472 IVKNISLVNL

-494 FTMPGASVQ
+494 FTMPEASVQ

-549 SVDLSKLDGVTE
+549 SVDLSKLEDVTE

-615 VPSNVTETHVKV
+615 VPSNVTDTHVKV

-634 VIDTKSY
+634 LIDTKSY

-657 SFSTFELSFYTPVS
+657 SFSTFELSFYTPAS

-702 KNVLIINMSK
+702 KKRFNH
-712 NKVK
+712 

>member
-28 EVKTNEELKA
+28 EVKSEEELKT

-49 NDIVLTDDIR
+49 NDITLKSGLVI
-59 VEGQNISIDLNGN
+59 EGSNVIVDLNGK
-72 TITLKA
+72 TITIDESSYIFLKK
-78 YIDVFE
+78 
-84 GSLEF
+84 GNLEF
-89 KGNGLIKDD
+89 TGTGIIKDVTD
-98 REDTNATIYVYGSA
+98 NNQSGSTIYVRGSEDKTA
-112 DSKAVAFATLTVGK
+112 KDFSTLTVGK
-126 DVKIETKRYGITVW
+126 DVTIETTQWGINLTHSQRKAYGVTL
-140 PCEVNKKAVPTYGT
+140 
-154 VVNFNGTLISTN
+154 NFNGTLITSSVDCGGITVHGN
-166 KNAGAI
+166 VKND
-172 TINGNIQNNGKLEN
+172 GKLDN
-186 APIINI
+186 APVLNF
-192 GKTAVIKSSADTAMY
+192 GKTAKVSAEKGITLY
-207 AAGIGSWNIDGGEFE
+207 GAGIGEWNILGGEYTGE
-222 GNSVIGIKSGKLVIN
+222 SVIGIKSGKLVVN
-237 DGVFTAVGVPKAGE
+237 DGVFTATGEKKIGE
-251 LYGNGIIS
+251 LYGNGMIA
-259 TGSAIQIENNDSYAG
+259 TGSAIQIENNAGYAG

-288 KGLSIYHYPPT
+288 KGLSIYHSPPT
-299 DKQENALK
+299 DNQENALK
-307 SLVINGGIFNAKFK
+307 SLIINGGNFNAKFE

-346 YIQSKTDGV
+346 YIQSKTDEV

-369 INGKVNTDYV
+369 INGKVNTAYV

-394 LDSVEVTTSDNQKIT
+394 LDSVEVVTSDNQKIT

-432 DILFEQ
+432 DILFEP
-438 NENIEMTFTTGG
+438 NENVEMTFTTGG
-450 KEAKSVKAG
+450 KEIESVKAG

-472 IVKKISLVNL
+472 IVKNISLVNL

-549 SVDLSKLDGVTE
+549 SVDLSKLEDVTE

-615 VPSNVTETHVKV
+615 VPSNVTDTHVKV

-657 SFSTFELSFYTPVS
+657 SFSTFELSFYTPAS

-682 AYVITLAGSV
+682 AYVITLVGSV

-702 KNVLIINMSK
+702 KKRFNH
-712 NKVK
+712 

>member
-14 GVLVLLPS
+14 GILVLLPS

-28 EVKTNEELKA
+28 EVKSEEELKSA
-38 ATKNG
+38 VKTDG
-43 GDIVLQ
+43 EIVLQ
-49 NDIVLTDDIR
+49 TDITLKSALEIKGSNVI
-59 VEGQNISIDLNGN
+59 IDLNGK
-72 TITLKA
+72 TITVDENGYFDL
-78 YIDVFE
+78 FE
-84 GSLEF
+84 GKLEF
-89 KGNGLIKDD
+89 TGTGKIKDIRVRD
-98 REDTNATIYVYGSA
+98 ITSTIWVKGSNDKTA
-112 DSKAVAFATLTVGK
+112 KDFSTLTIGENVT
-126 DVKIETKRYGITVW
+126 IETTHWGVTIWGNPKGYGAT
-140 PCEVNKKAVPTYGT
+140 
-154 VVNFNGTLISTN
+154 VNFNGKI
-166 KNAGAI
+166 NATGDGGAI
-172 TINGNIQNNGKLEN
+172 TITGNLKNDGKLEN

-192 GKTAVIKSSADTAMY
+192 GKTAKVIAEKGITLY
-207 AAGIGSWNIDGGEFE
+207 GAGIGEWNILGGEYTGE
-222 GNSVIGIKSGKLVIN
+222 SVIGIKSGKLVVN
-237 DGVFTAVGVPKAGE
+237 DGVFTATGEKKIGE
-251 LYGNGIIS
+251 LYGNGMIA
-259 TGSAIQIENNDSYAG
+259 TGSTIQIENNTEYAG

-299 DKQENALK
+299 DNQENALK
-307 SLVINGGIFNAKFK
+307 SLVINGGNFNAKFE

-334 FANEIVGYLKNG
+334 FANEISRYLKNG
-346 YIQSKTDGV
+346 YIQSKTDEV

-379 KPGEEVTISTMGSFE
+379 KPGEEVTISTMGSYE
-394 LDSVEVTTSDNQKIT
+394 LDSVEVVTSDKKIT
-409 VKDNKFVMP
+409 VEDNKFVMP

-432 DILFEQ
+432 DILFEP
-438 NENIEMTFTTGG
+438 NENVEMTFTTDG
-450 KEAKSVKAG
+450 KEVESVKAG

-503 MKVTLEKVASI
+503 MKVTLEKVANI

-549 SVDLSKLDGVTE
+549 SVDVSKLEDVTE

-615 VPSNVTETHVKV
+615 VPSNVTDTHVKV

-657 SFSTFELSFYTPVS
+657 SFSTFELSFYTPAS

-702 KNVLIINMSK
+702 KKRFNH
-712 NKVK
+712 

>member
-28 EVKTNEELKA
+28 EVKSEEELKT

-49 NDIVLTDDIR
+49 NDITLKSALEIKGSNVI
-59 VEGQNISIDLNGN
+59 IDLNGK
-72 TITLKA
+72 TITVDEKGYFDLFEGKLEFTGTGKIKDIRVRKITSTIWVEGSNDKTAKDFSTLTIGENVTIETTQWGIALSNLDSQNKA
-78 YIDVFE
+78 YGV
-84 GSLEF
+84 
-89 KGNGLIKDD
+89 
-98 REDTNATIYVYGSA
+98 
-112 DSKAVAFATLTVGK
+112 TL
-126 DVKIETKRYGITVW
+126 
-140 PCEVNKKAVPTYGT
+140 
-154 VVNFNGTLISTN
+154 NFNGTLVSSAAAGGGITVFGN
-166 KNAGAI
+166 LKND
-172 TINGNIQNNGKLEN
+172 GKLDN
-186 APIINI
+186 APVLNLS
-192 GKTAVIKSSADTAMY
+192 KTAKVIAEKGITLY
-207 AAGIGSWNIDGGEFE
+207 GAGIGEWNILGGEYTGE
-222 GNSVIGIKSGKLVIN
+222 SVIGIKSGKLVVN
-237 DGVFTAVGVPKAGE
+237 DGVFTATGEKKIGE
-251 LYGNGIIS
+251 LYGNGMIA
-259 TGSAIQIENNDSYAG
+259 TGSTIQIENNTEYAG

-299 DKQENALK
+299 DNQENALK
-307 SLVINGGIFNAKFK
+307 SLVINGGNFNAKFE

-334 FANEIVGYLKNG
+334 FANEIIGYLKNG
-346 YIQSKTDGV
+346 YIQSKNDEV

-394 LDSVEVTTSDNQKIT
+394 LDSVEVVTSDNQKIT

-432 DILFEQ
+432 DILFEP
-438 NENIEMTFTTGG
+438 NENVEMTFTTGG
-450 KEAKSVKAG
+450 KEIESVKAG

-472 IVKKISLVNL
+472 IVKNISLVNL

-503 MKVTLEKVASI
+503 MKVTLEKVANI

-528 KTVAEDLSKV
+528 KTVAENLSKV

-549 SVDLSKLDGVTE
+549 SVDLSKLEGVTE

-592 VNGTEKGIISNDAL
+592 VNGTEKGIISNNAL

-615 VPSNVTETHVKV
+615 VPSNVTDTHVKV

-657 SFSTFELSFYTPVS
+657 SFSTFELSFYTPSS

-682 AYVITLAGSV
+682 SYVITLAGSV

-702 KNVLIINMSK
+702 KKRFNH
-712 NKVK
+712 

>member
-28 EVKTNEELKA
+28 EVKTNEEPKA

-49 NDIVLTDDIR
+49 NDIILTDDIR
-59 VEGQNISIDLNGN
+59 VKGQNISIDLNGN

-98 REDTNATIYVYGSA
+98 REDTNATIYVYGST

-154 VVNFNGTLISTN
+154 VVNFNGTIISTN

-237 DGVFTAVGVPKAGE
+237 DGVFTAVGDPKTGE

-259 TGSAIQIENNDSYAG
+259 TGSAIQIENNAGYAG

-549 SVDLSKLDGVTE
+549 SVDLSKLEGVTE

-577 KEKNVLVYDIKPYYS
+577 KVKNVLVYDIKPYYS

-702 KNVLIINMSK
+702 KKRFNH
-712 NKVK
+712 

>member
-14 GVLVLLPS
+14 GVLVLLSS

-49 NDIVLTDDIR
+49 NDIVLTDDIT
-59 VEGQNISIDLNGN
+59 VKGQNISIDLNGN

-154 VVNFNGTLISTN
+154 VVNFNGTIISTN

-237 DGVFTAVGVPKAGE
+237 DGVFTAVGDPKTGE

-259 TGSAIQIENNDSYAG
+259 TGSAIQIENNAGYAG

-549 SVDLSKLDGVTE
+549 SVDLSKLEGVTE

-577 KEKNVLVYDIKPYYS
+577 KVKNVLVYDIKPYYS

-702 KNVLIINMSK
+702 KKRFNH
-712 NKVK
+712 

>member
-14 GVLVLLPS
+14 GILVLLPS

-28 EVKTNEELKA
+28 EVKSEEELKA

-49 NDIVLTDDIR
+49 NDITLKSGLEI
-59 VEGQNISIDLNGN
+59 EGSNVIVDLNGK
-72 TITLKA
+72 TITIDESSYIFLKK
-78 YIDVFE
+78 
-84 GSLEF
+84 GNLEF
-89 KGNGLIKDD
+89 TGTGIIKDVTD
-98 REDTNATIYVYGSA
+98 NNQSGSTIYVRGSEDKTA
-112 DSKAVAFATLTVGK
+112 KDFSTLTVGK
-126 DVKIETKRYGITVW
+126 DVTIETTQWGINLTHSQRKAYGVTL
-140 PCEVNKKAVPTYGT
+140 
-154 VVNFNGTLISTN
+154 NFNGTLITSSVDCGGITVHGN
-166 KNAGAI
+166 VKND
-172 TINGNIQNNGKLEN
+172 GKLDN
-186 APIINI
+186 APVLNF
-192 GKTAVIKSSADTAMY
+192 GKTAKVSAEKGITLY
-207 AAGIGSWNIDGGEFE
+207 GAGIGEWNILGGEYTGE
-222 GNSVIGIKSGKLVIN
+222 SVIGIKSGKLVVN
-237 DGVFTAVGVPKAGE
+237 DGVFTATGEKKIGE
-251 LYGNGIIS
+251 LYGNGMIA
-259 TGSAIQIENNDSYAG
+259 TGSAIQIENNTGYAG

-299 DKQENALK
+299 DNQENALK
-307 SLVINGGIFNAKFK
+307 SLVINGGNFNAKFE

-334 FANEIVGYLKNG
+334 FANEIIVYLKNG
-346 YIQSKTDGV
+346 YIQSNTDGV

-394 LDSVEVTTSDNQKIT
+394 LDSVEVVTSDNQKIT

-432 DILFEQ
+432 DILFEPNQ
-438 NENIEMTFTTGG
+438 NVEMTFTTGG
-450 KEAKSVKAG
+450 KEVESVKAG

-472 IVKKISLVNL
+472 IVKNISLVNL

-503 MKVTLEKVASI
+503 MKVTLEKVANI

-528 KTVAEDLSKV
+528 KTVAENLSKV

-549 SVDLSKLDGVTE
+549 SVDLSKLEGVTE

-615 VPSNVTETHVKV
+615 VPSNVTDTHVKV

-657 SFSTFELSFYTPVS
+657 SFSTFELSFYTPTS

-702 KNVLIINMSK
+702 KKRFNH
-712 NKVK
+712 

>member
-49 NDIVLTDDIR
+49 NDIVLTDDIT
-59 VEGQNISIDLNGN
+59 VKGQNISIDLNGN

-98 REDTNATIYVYGSA
+98 REDTNATIYVYGST

-154 VVNFNGTLISTN
+154 VVNFNGTIISTN

-237 DGVFTAVGVPKAGE
+237 DGVFTAVGDPKTGE

-259 TGSAIQIENNDSYAG
+259 TGSAIQIENNAGYAG

-549 SVDLSKLDGVTE
+549 SVDLSKLEGVTE

-577 KEKNVLVYDIKPYYS
+577 KVKNVLVYDIKPYYS

-615 VPSNVTETHVKV
+615 VPSNVTDTHVKV

-657 SFSTFELSFYTPVS
+657 SFSTFELSFYTPAS

-702 KNVLIINMSK
+702 KKRFNH
-712 NKVK
+712 

>member
-28 EVKTNEELKA
+28 EVKSEEELKT

-49 NDIVLTDDIR
+49 NDITLKSGLVI
-59 VEGQNISIDLNGN
+59 EGSNVIVDLNGK
-72 TITLKA
+72 TITIDESSYIFLKK
-78 YIDVFE
+78 
-84 GSLEF
+84 GNLEF
-89 KGNGLIKDD
+89 TGTGIIKDVTD
-98 REDTNATIYVYGSA
+98 NNQSGSTIYVRGSEDKTA
-112 DSKAVAFATLTVGK
+112 KDFSTLTVGK
-126 DVKIETKRYGITVW
+126 DVTIETTQWGINLTHSQRKAYGVTL
-140 PCEVNKKAVPTYGT
+140 
-154 VVNFNGTLISTN
+154 NFNGTLITSSVDCGGITVHGN
-166 KNAGAI
+166 VKND
-172 TINGNIQNNGKLEN
+172 GKLDN
-186 APIINI
+186 APVLNF
-192 GKTAVIKSSADTAMY
+192 GKTAKVSAEKGITLY
-207 AAGIGSWNIDGGEFE
+207 GAGIGEWNILGGEYTGE
-222 GNSVIGIKSGKLVIN
+222 SVIGIKSGKLVVN
-237 DGVFTAVGVPKAGE
+237 DGVFTATGEKKIGE
-251 LYGNGIIS
+251 LYGNGMIA
-259 TGSAIQIENNDSYAG
+259 TGSTIQIENNTEYAG
-274 NMEIVINGGTFNSN
+274 NMEIVIDGGTFNSN

-299 DKQENALK
+299 DNQENALK
-307 SLVINGGIFNAKFK
+307 SLVINGGNFNAKFE

-334 FANEIVGYLKNG
+334 FANEIIGYLKNG
-346 YIQSKTDGV
+346 YIQSKTDEI

-369 INGKVNTDYV
+369 INGKVNTAYV

-394 LDSVEVTTSDNQKIT
+394 LDSVEVVTSDNQKIT

-432 DILFEQ
+432 DILFEP
-438 NENIEMTFTTGG
+438 NENVEMTFTTGG
-450 KEAKSVKAG
+450 KEIESVKAG

-472 IVKKISLVNL
+472 IVKNISLVNL

-494 FTMPGASVQ
+494 FTMPEASVQ
-503 MKVTLEKVASI
+503 MKVTLEKVANI

-549 SVDLSKLDGVTE
+549 SVDLSKLEDVTE

-615 VPSNVTETHVKV
+615 VPSNVTDTHVKV

-657 SFSTFELSFYTPVS
+657 SFSTFELSFYTPAS

-702 KNVLIINMSK
+702 KKRFNH
-712 NKVK
+712 

>member
-1 MKNFKKIVLTIML
+1 ML

-49 NDIVLTDDIR
+49 NDIVLTDDIT
-59 VEGQNISIDLNGN
+59 VKGQNISIDLNGN

-98 REDTNATIYVYGSA
+98 REDTNATIYVYGST

-154 VVNFNGTLISTN
+154 VVNFNGTIISTN

-237 DGVFTAVGVPKAGE
+237 DGVFTAVGDPKTGE

-259 TGSAIQIENNDSYAG
+259 TGSAIQIENNAGYAG

-549 SVDLSKLDGVTE
+549 SVDLSKLEGVTE

-577 KEKNVLVYDIKPYYS
+577 KVKNVLVYDIKPYYS

-702 KNVLIINMSK
+702 KKRFNH
-712 NKVK
+712 